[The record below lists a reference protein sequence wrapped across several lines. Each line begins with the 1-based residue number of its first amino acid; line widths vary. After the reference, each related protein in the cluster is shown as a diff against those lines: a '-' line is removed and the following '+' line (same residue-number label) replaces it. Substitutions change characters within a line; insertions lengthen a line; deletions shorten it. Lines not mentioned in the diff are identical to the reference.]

1 MSRLQVEI
9 TIGLLLVL
17 ISSFVMVV
25 YGVMETD
32 RMGSRDGEILG
43 ESVEKGAELFETN
56 CAPCH
61 GDRGKGIPGIAP
73 PLTEADFFTERL
85 TAVGW
90 NGTLQ
95 DYIIATV
102 STGRPVSTRPQL
114 YVGAGVPAMPAWSQD
129 YGGPLR
135 PDQIRNIANYILSWE
150 EAALSGEVI
159 EVLATPT
166 AVAVTPES
174 RGQAVYAQM
183 GCGACHT
190 ISGIS
195 AGTLAPNLTQIGTVA
210 ETRVEGMTA
219 EEYITQS
226 IIDPNAFVVEGF
238 QPDLM
243 PKTFGEQ
250 LTDEQLSDL
259 VAFLLA
265 QQ

>member
-1 MSRLQVEI
+1 MSRLQIEI

-25 YGVMETD
+25 YGVLETD
-32 RMGSRDGEILG
+32 RLSSRDSEILG
-43 ESVEKGAELFETN
+43 ESIEKGADLFENN

-61 GDRGKGIPGIAP
+61 GAQGKGIAGIAP
-73 PLTEADFFTERL
+73 PLTEADFFTERM

-114 YVGAGVPAMPAWSQD
+114 YVGAGVPAMPAWSQQ

-135 PDQIRNIANYILSWE
+135 PDQIRDISNYILSWE
-150 EAALSGEVI
+150 ELALAGGEI
-159 EVLATPT
+159 IPLATPT
-166 AVAVTPES
+166 PVAVTPES
-174 RGQAVYAQM
+174 RGQAVYAEM

-226 IIDPNAFVVEGF
+226 ILDPNAFVVEGF

-243 PKTFGEQ
+243 PKDFGEK
-250 LTDEQLSDL
+250 LSDEQLADL